1 MFANLTNSGI
11 GSSTGPHMLVGSGMS
26 GGQMCA
32 ALFPAAD
39 VLLTALPLPL
49 PLPLPSQTCFFV
61 CRVVHLPTA
70 LLFPALLQSPCPWLS
85 RRWGWEWRWGPC
97 CCRCV
102 REIMS
107 H

>member
-1 MFANLTNSGI
+1 
-11 GSSTGPHMLVGSGMS
+11 MLVGSGMS

-70 LLFPALLQSPCPWLS
+70 LLFPALLQSPCPCHDAVKTL
-85 RRWGWEWRWGPC
+85 GVGVAVGAMLLQ
-97 CCRCV
+97 V
-102 REIMS
+102 R
-107 H
+107 

>member
-70 LLFPALLQSPCPWLS
+70 LLFPALLQSPCPCHDAVKTL
-85 RRWGWEWRWGPC
+85 GVGVAVGAMLLQ
-97 CCRCV
+97 V
-102 REIMS
+102 R
-107 H
+107 